1 MMKGGMHNLIAKL
14 LTFWLPIPRGR
25 RRCLRHR
32 LRSFFIRMT
41 IEKGVMLGEGVRV
54 HEKSHLTS
62 GSSAGDHTGII
73 NLDVQGSGHIRI
85 GRYSMI
91 AWDVLAMTSNHDFN
105 GEGIPFDGND
115 IIKNVEIGDY
125 CWIGART
132 MLLPGTRIGDGAI
145 IQGGSV
151 VHGVI
156 PPLAIAGGNP
166 AKVFAYRD
174 AAKFERLKAE
184 GKFFDTFDLG

>member
-41 IEKGVMLGEGVRV
+41 IEKGVMLGEGVRF

-62 GSSAGDHTGII
+62 GSSVGDHTGII

-166 AKVFAYRD
+166 AKVFAWRD
-174 AAKFERLKAE
+174 REHCEKLKAE
-184 GKFFDTFDLG
+184 GKFY